1 MSDVTRTV
9 VISPELEALRMRAF
23 ELSWKRTVEP
33 FHVRSMR
40 VGSDPRCDFVVDS
53 SSVSREHCRIEVDA
67 RGYRVE
73 DLNSKNGTRVDGV
86 RVCSA
91 FLEPGSVLTLGEER
105 IVFDMIDDEVE
116 IPMSKRTRFG
126 KLHGRSQAM
135 REVFGLLEKISPS
148 EATVL
153 IEGESG
159 TGKELA
165 AEAIHAAS
173 GRSSG
178 PFVVFDCS
186 AVSRDIIESEL
197 FGHVKGAFTGA
208 SDNRKG
214 SFEEAQG
221 GTLFIDE
228 IGELSPDLQ
237 PKLLRVLESRTI
249 RRLGTNQQIPVDA
262 RIVAA
267 TNRSLE
273 EEVELGSFREDLYY
287 RLAVIRV
294 RLPPLRE
301 HPDDIPVLVRQFLDE
316 FATNG
321 RKLNVGFETMEKL
334 REFPWPG
341 NVRELRNYI
350 ERAALLVDGSEI
362 DTEYL
367 SAQPTK
373 REEPSSAAA
382 RDVFNEL
389 GVGTELPFK
398 EAKERLIEYFEREYW
413 QRALDQHEGN
423 VSAAAREAGI
433 HRKSAEYIVKKL
445 GLRS

>member
-9 VISPELEALRMRAF
+9 VISPEIEALRMRAF
-23 ELSWKRTVEP
+23 ELSWRRESAH
-33 FHVRSMR
+33 FHVRSIR
-40 VGSDPRCDFVVDS
+40 VGSDPRSDFVIDA

-86 RVCSA
+86 RVSSA
-91 FLEPGSVLTLGEER
+91 FLEPGSILMLGEER
-105 IVFDMIDDEVE
+105 VVFDMIDDEVE
-116 IPMSKRTRFG
+116 IPISKRTRFG

-148 EATVL
+148 DATVL

-165 AEAIHAAS
+165 AKAIHAAS
-173 GRSSG
+173 ARSTG

-208 SDNRKG
+208 SENRKG

-237 PKLLRVLESRTI
+237 PKLLRALESRTI
-249 RRLGTNQQIPVDA
+249 RRVGTNTQIPIDA

-267 TNRSLE
+267 TNRRLE

-301 HPDDIPVLVRQFLDE
+301 RPDDIPVLVRQFLDE
-316 FATNG
+316 FAANG

-367 SAQPTK
+367 STQPTK
-373 REEPSSAAA
+373 RDDPSSTAT

-389 GVGTELPFK
+389 GVGTDLPFK
-398 EAKERLIEYFEREYW
+398 EAKERLIEFFEREYW
-413 QRALDQHEGN
+413 QRALDQHDGN